1 MAVVIDPLSWT
12 KISSSVGQLVPI
24 KTRKPNLAKP
34 CLSTAGCVAE
44 WCWYIE
50 YQHPMDIWEYIESPI
65 EMWIQ
70 LANGCNHHSIIP
82 VGNGNWYG
90 IWIQWWFHQPSWG
103 FHGTLDNLIT
113 LQSLAEP
120 YLVGGIPTPLK
131 NMSSSVWMIIPNM
144 YIYIWKKH
152 VPNHQP
158 NIEHGLSLVR
168 WSSYLKKWRFSR

>member
-1 MAVVIDPLSWT
+1 
-12 KISSSVGQLVPI
+12 
-24 KTRKPNLAKP
+24 
-34 CLSTAGCVAE
+34 
-44 WCWYIE
+44 
-50 YQHPMDIWEYIESPI
+50 
-65 EMWIQ
+65 
-70 LANGCNHHSIIP
+70 